1 MDITEIYS
9 RLKSE
14 QGDRHAFPRPNYA
27 ILAAFEAVGS
37 KGKASDPITTIEIE
51 AMTGV
56 SMQRLS
62 TALASLAGLL
72 AIYGADYRLHRVNLS
87 EGNCP
92 RYGYF
97 IAPANQ
103 T

>member
-1 MDITEIYS
+1 MTIIEIYD
-9 RLKSE
+9 RLKADHAD
-14 QGDRHAFPRPNYA
+14 QAAFPRPNHA
-27 ILAAFEAVGS
+27 MIAAFEAVGS

-56 SMQRLS
+56 SFRHLS

-97 IAPANQ
+97 IAPVLN
-103 T
+103 

>member
-9 RLKSE
+9 RLKLE
-14 QGDRHAFPRPNYA
+14 QGDPHAFPRPNFA
-27 ILAAFEAVGS
+27 ILAAFEAVGV
-37 KGKASDPITTIEIE
+37 KGKANDPITTIEIE

-97 IAPANQ
+97 IAPVPN
-103 T
+103 

>member
-1 MDITEIYS
+1 MTIIEIYD
-9 RLKSE
+9 RLKADHAD
-14 QGDRHAFPRPNYA
+14 QAAFPRPNHA
-27 ILAAFEAVGS
+27 MVAAFEAVGS

-56 SMQRLS
+56 SFRHLS

-97 IAPANQ
+97 IAPVPN
-103 T
+103 